1 MRTAL
6 FVVMAAFAAVFVAI
20 WATSIARRR
29 EAGRVRPSWIEIGI
43 GFITNLLDTL
53 GIGSFATTTT
63 LYKCASLVDD
73 GQIPGTLM
81 VGHTPPSILEAFI
94 FIAVVQVDFAT
105 MALMIAASAIGAW
118 LGAGVVSRLPR
129 RKIRIGMGLALG
141 GAAFVFTLTALHMV
155 PGGGDAL
162 GLSGGTL
169 LVAIACNLI
178 FGALMT
184 LGIGLYAPCMM
195 LVSLLGMNPR
205 AAFPIMTGSCAVL
218 MCVGAVPFIRNHRYN
233 VKAALGLTTG
243 GLPGVLIAAFVVKSL
258 PIDTIR
264 WLVIAVVL
272 YTSVMMLR
280 SAMQEAKS
288 EALPSAAL
296 AD

>member
-1 MRTAL
+1 
-6 FVVMAAFAAVFVAI
+6 MAAFAAVFVAI
-20 WATSIARRR
+20 WAASIVRRH
-29 EAGRVRPSWIEIGI
+29 EGRRVTPGWIEVGI

-63 LYKCASLVDD
+63 LYKFGKLVDD

-94 FIAVVQVDFAT
+94 FIAVVQVDFTT

-129 RKIRIGMGLALG
+129 RKIRIGMGLALS

-162 GLSGGTL
+162 ALSGGTL

-218 MCVGAVPFIRNHRYN
+218 MCVGAVPFIRNQRYN

-272 YTSVMMLR
+272 YTAIMMLR
-280 SAMQEAKS
+280 SAAQESKN